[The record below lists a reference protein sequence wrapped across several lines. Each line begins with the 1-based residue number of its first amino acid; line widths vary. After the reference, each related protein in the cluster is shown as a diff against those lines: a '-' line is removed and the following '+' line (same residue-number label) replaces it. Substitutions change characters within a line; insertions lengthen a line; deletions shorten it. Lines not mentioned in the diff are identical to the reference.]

1 MPGNFLPVGYTMI
14 YTVWRRL
21 LVSAGWIGLAVF
33 LWYFRSWNL
42 DIGDGLFC
50 CKQTIGPLIFP
61 ITLSRAP
68 LAYLLY
74 RFLFFTLY
82 PILDWWVEDIIAL
95 SSVAAGLVFYYALYR
110 LVWSSIPEKGLRI
123 FFLLF
128 PGSSMVLNMFCGHI
142 EFYPWTNALLM
153 VSVFWAWRTIRD
165 HHSPLLPSTALALAT
180 AFHSS
185 AIFYFPALLVLP
197 FYRKHRDSFTQTELR
212 SCLYAA
218 GVTFFLFMVFVLL
231 HRVIFFQFSFT
242 FQIPTFVFFLLFGI
256 LLGAGYYFY
265 PGFRGVEVRD
275 WLAVLIPWFVLFAAR
290 SFFQLRA
297 EPLIEHL
304 PPFREPYDHGAYLY
318 MFFSRYHLYD
328 KTMFH
333 LWLAPFGLVLLVY
346 FSIKYMH
353 TILKDG
359 WLQFLFQFSIWAL
372 IWSTLFYP
380 QLRTR
385 DWDLFVSMAIPLNLF
400 AMYGMY
406 YFFPRSCLKSIL
418 SLMIVVHLCISVPV
432 MIRNSAV
439 LTDRGYVTLEYA
451 PEPVQS
457 RAFLR
462 SLELGTTPL
471 RQENIRAG
479 EAEVRIIPLQRGYQ
493 SWDRNLYLEPGETYR
508 FAPELEPI
516 DNTIPPEFLEP
527 QEEGN

>member
-1 MPGNFLPVGYTMI
+1 
-14 YTVWRRL
+14 
-21 LVSAGWIGLAVF
+21 
-33 LWYFRSWNL
+33 
-42 DIGDGLFC
+42 
-50 CKQTIGPLIFP
+50 
-61 ITLSRAP
+61 
-68 LAYLLY
+68 
-74 RFLFFTLY
+74 
-82 PILDWWVEDIIAL
+82 
-95 SSVAAGLVFYYALYR
+95 
-110 LVWSSIPEKGLRI
+110 
-123 FFLLF
+123 
-128 PGSSMVLNMFCGHI
+128 
-142 EFYPWTNALLM
+142 
-153 VSVFWAWRTIRD
+153 
-165 HHSPLLPSTALALAT
+165 
-180 AFHSS
+180 
-185 AIFYFPALLVLP
+185 
-197 FYRKHRDSFTQTELR
+197 
-212 SCLYAA
+212 
-218 GVTFFLFMVFVLL
+218 
-231 HRVIFFQFSFT
+231 
-242 FQIPTFVFFLLFGI
+242 
-256 LLGAGYYFY
+256 
-265 PGFRGVEVRD
+265 
-275 WLAVLIPWFVLFAAR
+275 
-290 SFFQLRA
+290 
-297 EPLIEHL
+297 
-304 PPFREPYDHGAYLY
+304 
-318 MFFSRYHLYD
+318 
-328 KTMFH
+328 MFH

-418 SLMIVVHLCISVPV
+418 SLMIVVHLCISIPV